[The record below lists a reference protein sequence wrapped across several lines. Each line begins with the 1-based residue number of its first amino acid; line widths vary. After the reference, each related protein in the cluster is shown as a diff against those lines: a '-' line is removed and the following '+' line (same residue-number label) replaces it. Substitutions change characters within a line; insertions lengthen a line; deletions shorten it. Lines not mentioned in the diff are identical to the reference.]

1 MHDTEDAA
9 IISAI
14 VAIGRALNVRIV
26 AEGVETLEQQQFL
39 KELGCSGLQGFLL
52 GRPMPADEFEKAVT
66 WKEAGD
72 RAMKLLA

>member
-1 MHDTEDAA
+1 
-9 IISAI
+9 
-14 VAIGRALNVRIV
+14 V